1 MPIKINEI
9 FYSIQGESLHAG
21 MPCIFIRLTGCNL
34 RCSYCDTTY
43 AYEEGKDH
51 TIREIVEKIKKY
63 SCSLVLITGGEPL
76 VQDETHLLIDRLVE
90 LGYKVLLETNGSFS
104 IEDINATCIK
114 IVDIKCPSSNE
125 TKSADLAN
133 IKRLGPLDQLKFVL
147 GDHGDYEYAVQIMK
161 EYCRNIPGD
170 RILFSAVPGSLD
182 PAEMAS
188 WILDD
193 NLNVRLQLQLHKILW
208 PDEPRGR

>member
-1 MPIKINEI
+1 M
-9 FYSIQGESLHAG
+9 
-21 MPCIFIRLTGCNL
+21 
-34 RCSYCDTTY
+34 
-43 AYEEGKDH
+43 
-51 TIREIVEKIKKY
+51 
-63 SCSLVLITGGEPL
+63 
-76 VQDETHLLIDRLVE
+76 QDETHLLIDQLVE

-104 IEDINATCIK
+104 IENINETCIK

-125 TKSADLAN
+125 EKSADLAN

-147 GDHGDYEYAVQIMK
+147 GDYNDYEYAVKIIK
-161 EYCRNIPGD
+161 EYCGDIPGN

-193 NLNVRLQLQLHKILW
+193 NLNVRLQLQLHKTLW
-208 PDEPRGR
+208 PDESRGR

>member
-43 AYEEGKDH
+43 AYEEGRDH
-51 TIREIVEKIKKY
+51 TIQKIVEKITPY

-76 VQDETHLLIDRLVE
+76 MQDETHLLIDRLVE

-104 IEDINATCIK
+104 IKNISETCIK

-125 TKSADLAN
+125 EKSADLAN

-147 GDHGDYEYAVQIMK
+147 GDYNDYEYAVKIIK
-161 EYCRNIPGD
+161 EYCGDIPGN
-170 RILFSAVPGSLD
+170 RILFSAVSGSLD

>member
-43 AYEEGKDH
+43 AYEEGRDH
-51 TIREIVEKIKKY
+51 TIQEIVEKITPY

-76 VQDETHLLIDRLVE
+76 MQDETHLLIDQLVE

-104 IEDINATCIK
+104 IENINETCIK

-125 TKSADLAN
+125 EKSADLAN

-147 GDHGDYEYAVQIMK
+147 GDYNDYEYAVKIIK
-161 EYCRNIPGD
+161 EYCGDIPGN

-193 NLNVRLQLQLHKILW
+193 NLNVRLQLQLHKTLW
-208 PDEPRGR
+208 PDESRGR

>member
-43 AYEEGKDH
+43 AYEEGRDH
-51 TIREIVEKIKKY
+51 TIQEVVEKITPY

-76 VQDETHLLIDRLVE
+76 MQDETHLLIDRLVE

-104 IEDINATCIK
+104 IENINETCIK

-125 TKSADLAN
+125 EKSADLAN

-147 GDHGDYEYAVQIMK
+147 GDYNDYEYAVKIMK
-161 EYCRNIPGD
+161 EYCGDIPGN
-170 RILFSAVPGSLD
+170 RILFSAVSGSLD

-193 NLNVRLQLQLHKILW
+193 NRNVRLQLQLHKTLW
-208 PDEPRGR
+208 PHEPRGR